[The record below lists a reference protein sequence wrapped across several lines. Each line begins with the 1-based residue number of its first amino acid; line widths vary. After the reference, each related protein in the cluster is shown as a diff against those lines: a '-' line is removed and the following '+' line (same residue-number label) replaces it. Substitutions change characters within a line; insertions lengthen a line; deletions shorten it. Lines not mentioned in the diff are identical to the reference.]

1 MSKDIKLILKGTL
14 YLFARVVL
22 LCVLVFMS
30 IPIASVAPGIFQPIF
45 AVFYF
50 FILLYFFILTM
61 WHEGVRDRN
70 RVEIGLI
77 KENKAKGFISSGI
90 LLIFLL
96 IVNYLPMFF
105 DTESENI
112 FVIII
117 SVIKTVFSSSV
128 SYLITLF
135 VGNVD
140 ISQTMGGNMERLM
153 ISSTVFTVVYIIC
166 VIGAGIGYIFGYKN
180 IVVIGDK
187 IEKIKSMFK
196 S

>member
-45 AVFYF
+45 AFFYF

>member
-1 MSKDIKLILKGTL
+1 
-14 YLFARVVL
+14 
-22 LCVLVFMS
+22 
-30 IPIASVAPGIFQPIF
+30 
-45 AVFYF
+45 
-50 FILLYFFILTM
+50 M

>member
-135 VGNVD
+135 VGY
-140 ISQTMGGNMERLM
+140 ISNHGWKHGKTYDFLHGFHRSIYYLCYRSRNRLY
-153 ISSTVFTVVYIIC
+153 FRL
-166 VIGAGIGYIFGYKN
+166 
-180 IVVIGDK
+180 
-187 IEKIKSMFK
+187 
-196 S
+196 

>member
-1 MSKDIKLILKGTL
+1 
-14 YLFARVVL
+14 
-22 LCVLVFMS
+22 
-30 IPIASVAPGIFQPIF
+30 
-45 AVFYF
+45 
-50 FILLYFFILTM
+50 
-61 WHEGVRDRN
+61 
-70 RVEIGLI
+70 
-77 KENKAKGFISSGI
+77 
-90 LLIFLL
+90 
-96 IVNYLPMFF
+96 MFF